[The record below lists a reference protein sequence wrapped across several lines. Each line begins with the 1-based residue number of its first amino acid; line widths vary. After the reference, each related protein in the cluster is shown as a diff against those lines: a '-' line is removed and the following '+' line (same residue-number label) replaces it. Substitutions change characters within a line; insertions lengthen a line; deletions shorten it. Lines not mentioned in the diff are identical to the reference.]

1 MFLGL
6 EQAKSSI
13 TKVEI
18 LGDSMVPTF
27 RNGDS
32 VPFIFNKKLKFRVG
46 DIVLAKHPYEKY
58 KLIVKRIKHIKG
70 KEKYF
75 LVGDNPNTSQSTD
88 SNSFGYI
95 LVNDILAKSEID
107 FPPTISR

>member
-6 EQAKSSI
+6 EQAKPSI
-13 TKVEI
+13 IKVQI
-18 LGDSMVPTF
+18 FGDSMLPTF

-32 VPFIFNKKLKFRVG
+32 IPFIFNKNLKFKVG

-58 KLIVKRIKHIKG
+58 KLIVKRIKHIKE

-75 LVGDNPNTSQSTD
+75 LVGDNPNTNQSTD

-95 LVNDILAKSEID
+95 IGNDILAKSEID
-107 FPPTISR
+107 FPSTINR